1 MEAAGSGLTMEQI
14 VIETG
19 DVSIES
25 DVIIVET
32 ENGEQYFPIGAAT
45 AAVVTYMA
53 RASANDSFVISLG
66 GQVVVKR
73 VIIRITAA
81 TQGANLV
88 DITKVEISH
97 DGVTEV
103 VRTAAN
109 TLKVSSFRMRLML
122 SLSRRQGRL
131 LRRQPRVSRK
141 LRRRLRLQR
150 QKARQWK
157 HSGRKAEAKKQT
169 ESLYFSFPLW
179 LLALLQR
186 YITYCI
192 VIIGRNKS
200 KFKKAVH
207 RRLRLICHRS
217 GCFGG
222 RFALETWKRQIGYGT
237 CRAVSSMGNI
247 LSKYVDTPHYYI
259 SNY

>member
-1 MEAAGSGLTMEQI
+1 MEVAGSGLTMEQI

-25 DVIIVET
+25 GVIIVET

-45 AAVVTYMA
+45 AAVATYMA

-81 TQGANLV
+81 TQGENLV
-88 DITKVEISH
+88 DITKVEFLNGMENRIPEPDMDIPQNVSAEAANKSFTLTWDKSKNVTGYEVEISH

-169 ESLYFSFPLW
+169 ESQYFSFPLW

-207 RRLRLICHRS
+207 R
-217 GCFGG
+217 
-222 RFALETWKRQIGYGT
+222 
-237 CRAVSSMGNI
+237 
-247 LSKYVDTPHYYI
+247 
-259 SNY
+259 